1 MASQQIGGFFDRP
14 VQVGA
19 PERDARLFVAEQY
32 TGLLKIVEDGVQL
45 PAPFLD
51 LGPQLDPQATQQQGF
66 LGFAFHPRY
75 VDNGYLFVHY
85 TDLAGDNVVRR
96 FQVSASDPNVI
107 DDSTATTVLT
117 LSQPLVDHNGGR
129 IAFGPDGMLYIGI
142 GDGGGVNDPLCAG
155 QDTSTLLGKVL
166 RIDVDAIDATG
177 SYAIPP
183 TNPFVGVPGAAEE
196 IWQLGFR
203 QPWRFGFDRS
213 AGDLYIGEV
222 GEETFEEVNFAPV
235 ATGGLNYGWQ
245 VLEHTLCTAVD
256 TLSFC
261 DPTLPPC
268 DDAGY
273 TPAIAAYP
281 HDFDTWGC
289 AIIGGTVYRGQDIP
303 SLQGTYFFA
312 DYCTTRV
319 WSFEFDGATASPIVE
334 RTSELVTAPN
344 ILTFSSIDEDG
355 FGELY
360 LTSQAGYVL
369 KIVDPNG
376 AAPGLP
382 LVSKWDRISLTDGGD
397 HELFLDAGEGLAG
410 QAYFVLGSRSGTSP
424 GTPVEGVVLPLNVD
438 AYTTN
443 SALNAGLAP
452 WINTLGLLDGQ
463 GRAAARIEIPP
474 GASTPA
480 LIGLVLNH
488 AYVTLDVAAPVP
500 AVTSASNATALEL
513 LP

>member
-1 MASQQIGGFFDRP
+1 
-14 VQVGA
+14 
-19 PERDARLFVAEQY
+19 
-32 TGLLKIVEDGVQL
+32 
-45 PAPFLD
+45 
-51 LGPQLDPQATQQQGF
+51 
-66 LGFAFHPRY
+66 
-75 VDNGYLFVHY
+75 
-85 TDLAGDNVVRR
+85 
-96 FQVSASDPNVI
+96 
-107 DDSTATTVLT
+107 
-117 LSQPLVDHNGGR
+117 
-129 IAFGPDGMLYIGI
+129 
-142 GDGGGVNDPLCAG
+142 
-155 QDTSTLLGKVL
+155 
-166 RIDVDAIDATG
+166 
-177 SYAIPP
+177 
-183 TNPFVGVPGAAEE
+183 
-196 IWQLGFR
+196 
-203 QPWRFGFDRS
+203 
-213 AGDLYIGEV
+213 
-222 GEETFEEVNFAPV
+222 
-235 ATGGLNYGWQ
+235 
-245 VLEHTLCTAVD
+245 
-256 TLSFC
+256 
-261 DPTLPPC
+261 
-268 DDAGY
+268 
-273 TPAIAAYP
+273 
-281 HDFDTWGC
+281 
-289 AIIGGTVYRGQDIP
+289 
-303 SLQGTYFFA
+303 
-312 DYCTTRV
+312 
-319 WSFEFDGATASPIVE
+319 
-334 RTSELVTAPN
+334 
-344 ILTFSSIDEDG
+344 LTFSSIDEDG